1 MAIWILVH
9 QVTHTWCTRL
19 DHIVQLIG
27 RSDLRS
33 NSLTN
38 IPTQDWEG
46 CHMPGMSGCRWQCIC
61 REIFFRISLSGL
73 GVCPFAGLGSQHIWS
88 IIHLFSYPEN
98 PNVKYYVKKTVN
110 GKSAGKSVNG
120 TKTTLT
126 VKKGATVK
134 VKVKAYIYDVR
145 SMSSLLQTVN
155 IQVIGMEQL
164 NELKW

>member
-1 MAIWILVH
+1 M
-9 QVTHTWCTRL
+9 
-19 DHIVQLIG
+19 
-27 RSDLRS
+27 
-33 NSLTN
+33 
-38 IPTQDWEG
+38 
-46 CHMPGMSGCRWQCIC
+46 
-61 REIFFRISLSGL
+61 
-73 GVCPFAGLGSQHIWS
+73 
-88 IIHLFSYPEN
+88 
-98 PNVKYYVKKTVN
+98 KYYVKKTVN

-164 NELKW
+164 NELK